1 MLTENGVD
9 ARMGNMQL
17 AVGTPTPTLGMLE
30 QPSAIPYGW
39 TDRQTPLLI
48 SPNTHQGESS
58 PLTRPQMRNCE
69 TQTGGGSSPR
79 HHGAGW
85 HRGSHTGLISPLTL
99 SVPWALL
106 SLW

>member
-58 PLTRPQMRNCE
+58 PLTGPQMQNCE
-69 TQTGGGSSPR
+69 TQTGETAAHAAAVRGGT
-79 HHGAGW
+79 GA
-85 HRGSHTGLISPLTL
+85 RTQ
-99 SVPWALL
+99 V
-106 SLW
+106 